1 MQRVDYDQIQACLSA
16 NAADSAAAEAH
27 GTLCGLLC
35 MAADDLPDRWLHNT
49 LADAGQNPSDMADAD
64 RQRLME
70 LFDDTAAVLS
80 GTEFEVWLL
89 LPDDEAML
97 TLRAD
102 ALGRWCQ
109 GFLYGLAAR
118 GLKNFDRLPA
128 DMREILED
136 LSQIAQAEFADGE
149 GEEEGEHAYA
159 NLVEYARVGVQL
171 IYDEL
176 NPPPVQRPAVPGT
189 LH

>member
-1 MQRVDYDQIQACLSA
+1 MQRVDYDEVRACLSTA
-16 NAADSAAAEAH
+16 GAGTDAAEAH

-35 MAADDLPDRWLHNT
+35 MATDDLPDGWLRNT
-49 LADAGQNPSDMADAD
+49 FADAGSDPEELDESE
-64 RQRLME
+64 QRVLAALYDE
-70 LFDDTAAVLS
+70 TAAVLS
-80 GTEFEVWLL
+80 GMEFEIRLL
-89 LPDDEAML
+89 LPDDATPL
-97 TLRAD
+97 TQRAD

-118 GLKNFDRLPA
+118 GLKHFDRLPS

-136 LSQIAQAEFADGE
+136 LSQIALAEFADGE

-159 NLVEYARVGVQL
+159 NLVEFVRVGVQL

-176 NPPPVQRPAVPGT
+176 NPPAVQRPAVPG
-189 LH
+189 LVH